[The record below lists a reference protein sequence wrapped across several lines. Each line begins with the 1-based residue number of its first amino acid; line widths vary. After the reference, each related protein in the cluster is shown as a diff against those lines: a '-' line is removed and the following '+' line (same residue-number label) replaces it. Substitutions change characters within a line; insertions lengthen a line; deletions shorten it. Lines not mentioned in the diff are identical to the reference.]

1 MNTDNELAEP
11 VGKTYLLKIE
21 RGMNI
26 HVTVLRT
33 RNAYGRLD
41 CLVTPVTGTGQ
52 GWVSMSNLAAI

>member
-11 VGKTYLLKIE
+11 VGKTFLLSIE
-21 RGMNI
+21 RSLRI

-41 CLVTPVTGTGQ
+41 CLVTPVTGTGEE
-52 GWVSMSNLAAI
+52 WVSMARLAAV